1 MSLLSRMY
9 GAVLTAGIP
18 LAAVGTYRAFRGRSP
33 DWHLARKIQPPE
45 PLKDPGSVRIWL
57 HGASVGEAGL
67 VGRMMDWLREDGL
80 ERHEMLVTAQTRSGL
95 EQIPGGPK
103 RLMPWDF
110 RSLLTP
116 LVDPLPSGL
125 PLVVVETELWPNLFE
140 LSSGRVSMVNARIK
154 SSSFPWYLRLRPLME
169 RTLSHCRAI
178 LCRSSSDRDRIRD
191 LGAPE
196 DVVETVGPMKWVAL
210 LEDPP
215 AVPDRFPRFEQG
227 PVLMAGSTHPGEE
240 SVVLRA
246 AKRTGEKVYLAP
258 RHLDRVEE
266 VMDVG
271 RQLGFR
277 PKRSTELSG
286 TVESDL
292 IVIDE
297 LGLLAGVYGLADRA
311 FVGGSLVA
319 GVGGHN
325 VLEPLVHGIPVL
337 VGPHTGEIREF
348 VDRLRGGPL
357 MTIVR
362 GEESLVESR
371 DRTNRSDAGSA
382 LQDLK
387 DLARTIRDGYR
398 QHLHGLIDRG
408 TKGQK
413 RRTETLGRSR
423 GQTK

>member
-1 MSLLSRMY
+1 M
-9 GAVLTAGIP
+9 
-18 LAAVGTYRAFRGRSP
+18 
-33 DWHLARKIQPPE
+33 
-45 PLKDPGSVRIWL
+45 
-57 HGASVGEAGL
+57 
-67 VGRMMDWLREDGL
+67 
-80 ERHEMLVTAQTRSGL
+80 
-95 EQIPGGPK
+95 
-103 RLMPWDF
+103 
-110 RSLLTP
+110 
-116 LVDPLPSGL
+116 
-125 PLVVVETELWPNLFE
+125 
-140 LSSGRVSMVNARIK
+140 
-154 SSSFPWYLRLRPLME
+154 
-169 RTLSHCRAI
+169 
-178 LCRSSSDRDRIRD
+178 
-191 LGAPE
+191 
-196 DVVETVGPMKWVAL
+196 
-210 LEDPP
+210 
-215 AVPDRFPRFEQG
+215 
-227 PVLMAGSTHPGEE
+227 
-240 SVVLRA
+240 VLRA

-266 VMDVG
+266 VMDIG

-371 DRTNRSDAGSA
+371 DRTNRSDAGSV

-413 RRTETLGRSR
+413 RRTKPLGRSR